1 MTHHPPTV
9 TPIEKIGDHLCLNAG
24 TPRAVAIPCAIAAL
38 SPDGSDTVITAP
50 GFYSIAEGWT
60 PEELLRVMYPP
71 TSYTTSGKPMPP
83 IEQPADWDLDLSE
96 IEDEPA
102 PYIRPGSL
110 PARALDELNELDW
123 ATASIV
129 AERIGGVTIASVS
142 QALRSLC
149 ERGLAER
156 AKHPVTGRYMY
167 RTTGV
172 VPTVRKVSRS
182 PIADEIKGALRRYGS
197 PMAARQIVE
206 ALPDR
211 NEPALRHA
219 LYRMVRS
226 GQLRKGPHPVYGV
239 SVYSI
244 ADEEAG
250 K

>member
-1 MTHHPPTV
+1 MTHHTPTV

-24 TPRAVAIPCAIAAL
+24 TPRAVAIPCASAVL
-38 SPDGSDTVITAP
+38 TPDGSDTVITAP
-50 GFYSIAEGWT
+50 GGAVERVYGRT
-60 PEELLRVMYPP
+60 PAELLRVMYPP
-71 TSYTTSGKPMPP
+71 VTLATVDLPPMA
-83 IEQPADWDLDLSE
+83 EADWDLDLSE

-129 AERIGGVTIASVS
+129 AERIGGVAIASVS

-149 ERGLAER
+149 DRGLAER

-250 K
+250 E

>member
-1 MTHHPPTV
+1 MTHPPTK
-9 TPIEKIGDHLCLNAG
+9 TTIEKIGDHILLNAG
-24 TPRAVAIPCAIAAL
+24 TPRAVAIPCASAVL
-38 SPDGSDTVITAP
+38 TPDGSDTVITAP
-50 GFYSIAEGWT
+50 GGAVERVYGRTPAEI
-60 PEELLRVMYPP
+60 LRVMYPP
-71 TSYTTSGKPMPP
+71 ATLATVDLPPMD
-83 IEQPADWDLDLSE
+83 EADWGPLSE
-96 IEDEPA
+96 IEDGPA

-110 PARALDELNELDW
+110 PARALDELDDGW
-123 ATASIV
+123 APASVV
-129 AERIGGVTIASVS
+129 AGRIGGVTIASVS

-149 ERGLAER
+149 DRGLAER

-211 NEPALRHA
+211 NESALRHA

-226 GQLRKGPHPVYGV
+226 GRLRKGPHPVYGV

-250 K
+250 E

>member
-24 TPRAVAIPCAIAAL
+24 TPRAVAIPCASAVL
-38 SPDGSDTVITAP
+38 TPDGSDTVITAP
-50 GFYSIAEGWT
+50 GGAVERVYGRTPAEI
-60 PEELLRVMYPP
+60 LRVMYPP
-71 TSYTTSGKPMPP
+71 VTLATVDLPP
-83 IEQPADWDLDLSE
+83 IERPTDWGPLSE
-96 IEDEPA
+96 IEDKPA
-102 PYIRPGSL
+102 PHIRPGAL
-110 PARALDELNELDW
+110 PARILDQLDDDW
-123 ATASIV
+123 ASASSV
-129 AERIGGVTIASVS
+129 AERLGGVAVARVS

-156 AKHPVTGRYMY
+156 AKHPVTGHYMY
-167 RTTGV
+167 RRTGV
-172 VPTVRKVSRS
+172 MPTGRKVRGSS
-182 PIADEIKGALRRYGS
+182 LADDIMGALRRHGS
-197 PMAARQIVE
+197 PMAARQIIG

-211 NEPALRHA
+211 NASSLRHA
-219 LYRMVRS
+219 LYRMVLT